1 MTPKSH
7 FYVENILEELDSRS
21 EWFFDDA
28 TFKLYIFPNV
38 TAERPMRDS
47 ADLPPQFS
55 FSLPVLNTLV
65 SIRGSRAVGET
76 VAPLPVENLHLVG
89 FSFSQTRSTFLSE
102 PYEVPSAGD
111 WSVFRGGAMSVESA
125 RNISIEACTF
135 NQTGGNA
142 LVFSGSVVDSRVVG
156 NEFTRLGD
164 SAIVLLGAASI
175 DDGTAPTYPNNNAI
189 EFNHVHDYGVYGK
202 QTSAFFQ
209 ALSANT
215 TVRNNVMHGG
225 PRAHIK

>member
-1 MTPKSH
+1 M
-7 FYVENILEELDSRS
+7 DSRG

-28 TFKLYIFPNV
+28 TFELYIFPNI
-38 TAERPMRDS
+38 TAKGPTRGS
-47 ADLPPQFS
+47 AHLPPRFS

-65 SIRGSRAVGET
+65 SIRGSRAAGEMI
-76 VAPLPVENLHLVG
+76 APLPVENLQIVG

-111 WSVFRGGAMSVESA
+111 WSVFRGGAMIVESA
-125 RNISIEACTF
+125 RNISIVACSF

-175 DDGTAPTYPNNNAI
+175 DDGTAQTYPNRNLI